1 MAEPSTV
8 NGTISRGSVGS
19 TDSIIM
25 DPLTLSEV
33 ALDRLP
39 ARLRVTGSTGAVG
52 FETVEHSEE
61 EPSFFEGFEV
71 SLVEEGV
78 ESAADGADD
87 GSDLGS
93 EYPLPPLKWIH
104 YSPPEEIIPLFPLES
119 TVTGLET
126 ETTQTEAPRTVLDPF
141 WGCL

>member
-1 MAEPSTV
+1 MTESNTV
-8 NGTISRGSVGS
+8 NGTISWGSVS
-19 TDSIIM
+19 SIDSIIL

-33 ALDRLP
+33 ALDCLP
-39 ARLRVTGSTGAVG
+39 VRLRVTGSTGAVG

-61 EPSFFEGFEV
+61 EPSFFERFGV
-71 SLVEEGV
+71 SLVEEGE
-78 ESAADGADD
+78 ESAADGADE
-87 GSDLGS
+87 GPDLGS

-104 YSPPEEIIPLFPLES
+104 YSSPEEIIPLFPLEF

-126 ETTQTEAPRTVLDPF
+126 ETAQTEAPRTVLNPF